1 MIQPW
6 RRWLLLGR
14 KAMTHLDS
22 VLKSKDITL
31 PTKVHIVKVMVFP
44 VVTYGCESWT
54 IKKAECWRVNAFKLW
69 CWRRLLGVV
78 WTARRSNQSILK
90 EINPECSLE
99 ELMMKLNLQY
109 SGHLMWRADSLE
121 KTVIL
126 GKTEGRRRREQQRM
140 RCLDGIT
147 DSMAM
152 NLGKLWEMVRDRVAW
167 CAAVHRIEKNWTQL
181 GDWTTTITMWW
192 LPKFYPQCRPVPC
205 SRLIQPITCSP
216 CPFGCLTILINSWLE
231 FLISSVSP
239 PTLLPSKPASHTVSL
254 ISGKGNSTL
263 LFPFQK
269 IFICLFI
276 WLCWVLFVAGEL
288 FVFSCWI

>member
-126 GKTEGRRRREQQRM
+126 GKIEGRRRREQQRM

-147 DSMAM
+147 DKMDMS
-152 NLGKLWEMVRDRVAW
+152 LSKLQELVKDKKARY
-167 CAAVHRIEKNWTQL
+167 AAVNGVTKSCTELSYWTELMMLYGLEFYFSNPDSKQELAGHSKRSLNPLWPHYTEYQSLQRRCVYSLFTLDKHRH
-181 GDWTTTITMWW
+181 
-192 LPKFYPQCRPVPC
+192 C
-205 SRLIQPITCSP
+205 
-216 CPFGCLTILINSWLE
+216 INSQ
-231 FLISSVSP
+231 
-239 PTLLPSKPASHTVSL
+239 H
-254 ISGKGNSTL
+254 
-263 LFPFQK
+263 
-269 IFICLFI
+269 
-276 WLCWVLFVAGEL
+276 
-288 FVFSCWI
+288 